1 MEKILVAGYQGK
13 MGSVV
18 FETLKSAG
26 FDVVGKGHGDDF
38 DHIGKVKLVI
48 EFGGA
53 ECSACCAKWCKENRV
68 PLVIGSTGHSAE
80 QVGLIN
86 DAAKE
91 TVVVMAGNF
100 SLGIWCTKQMIK
112 MLKTVGVTEACI
124 FEKHHKNKKDSPS
137 GTALELANVVKNE
150 LKINPQLFSLRGGKE
165 IGTHEI
171 SFYFEDE
178 CIEISHKA
186 FSRTAFAKGVVLVAK
201 NINKLESNGIY
212 SFEDMM
218 GNF

>member
-1 MEKILVAGYQGK
+1 MKKILVAGYQGK

-38 DHIGKVKLVI
+38 DHVGKVKLVI

-53 ECSACCAKWCKENRV
+53 ECSACCAKWCKENKV

-100 SLGIWCTKQMIK
+100 SAIERAAAKAKL
-112 MLKTVGVTEACI
+112 
-124 FEKHHKNKKDSPS
+124 FESP
-137 GTALELANVVKNE
+137 T
-150 LKINPQLFSLRGGKE
+150 
-165 IGTHEI
+165 T
-171 SFYFEDE
+171 
-178 CIEISHKA
+178 
-186 FSRTAFAKGVVLVAK
+186 
-201 NINKLESNGIY
+201 
-212 SFEDMM
+212 
-218 GNF
+218 